1 MQPFEIL
8 KEKPFIGFID
18 GKPTALYTLRNK
30 NGLVAQITNYGAT
43 IVSLFVPDRNG
54 VFADIVHGLDSIDDY
69 VKHNGPYMGAIC
81 GRSANRIAGGRFS
94 LDGKEY
100 QVAVNN
106 GPNHLHGGIKG
117 FDKVVWDVKSAS
129 KNLVVLSYFSPDGE
143 EGYPGDLTVQ
153 VSYTL
158 NDANE
163 LVLDYEATTSK
174 ATLVN
179 LASHSYFN
187 LAGDGSGKVYD
198 QLLMIN
204 AGFFTP
210 IDETSIPTG
219 EILRVKGTAM
229 DFTSMKNIG
238 RELFADDRQL
248 KYGTGYDHNWVLRKG
263 LGELGLAAIAH
274 DPASGRT
281 MKLYTTQPGVQ
292 FYSSNWTENQKGK
305 QGRVYNKHESFCL
318 ETQHFPDSIHHQHFP
333 KTSLKPGEVYN
344 HKCIHKFCT
353 DLI

>member
-1 MQPFEIL
+1 MKAFEIL
-8 KEKPFIGFID
+8 DEKRFAVTVD

-30 NGLVAQITNYGAT
+30 NGLVAQITNFGAT

-54 VFADIVHGLDSIDDY
+54 AFADIVHGLDCIDDY

-81 GRSANRIAGGRFS
+81 GRSANRIAGGRFL
-94 LDGKEY
+94 LDGKDY
-100 QVAVNN
+100 QLAVNN
-106 GPNHLHGGIKG
+106 SPNHLHGGIKG

-129 KNLVVLSYFSPDGE
+129 QNQVVLTYFSPDGE

-153 VSYTL
+153 VAYTL
-158 NDANE
+158 NNDNE
-163 LVLDYEATTSK
+163 LILDYEAATSK
-174 ATLVN
+174 TTLIN

-198 QLLMIN
+198 QLLLIN
-204 AGFFTP
+204 ADFFTP

-219 EILRVKGTAM
+219 EILTVKGTPM

-238 RELFADDRQL
+238 RDLFADDLQM
-248 KYGTGYDHNWVLRKG
+248 KYGTGYDHNLVLRKG

-274 DPASGRT
+274 DPVSGRT
-281 MKLYTTQPGVQ
+281 MKIYTTQPGVQ

-305 QGRVYNKHESFCL
+305 LGRIYNKREAFCL
-318 ETQHFPDSIHHQHFP
+318 ETQHFPDAANHWHFP
-333 KTSLKPGEVYN
+333 STSLKPGELYIQ
-344 HKCIHKFCT
+344 KSIHKFST
-353 DLI
+353 DLV

>member
-1 MQPFEIL
+1 MKNYEIL
-8 KEKPFIGFID
+8 DEKRFASVVD

-30 NGLVAQITNYGAT
+30 NGLVAQITNFGAT

-54 VFADIVHGLDSIDDY
+54 LFADIVHGLDSIEDY
-69 VKHNGPYMGAIC
+69 VKHNGPYMGSIC
-81 GRSANRIAGGRFS
+81 GRSANRIAGGMFS

-100 QVAVNN
+100 QLAVNN

-129 KNLVVLSYFSPDGE
+129 QNQVVFSYFSPDGE
-143 EGYPGDLTVQ
+143 EGYPGDLKVQ

-163 LVLDYEATTSK
+163 LILDYEATTSEP
-174 ATLVN
+174 TLIN

-198 QLLMIN
+198 QLLLIN
-204 AGFFTP
+204 ADFFTP
-210 IDETSIPTG
+210 VDETSIPTG
-219 EILRVKGTAM
+219 EIRTVKGTPM
-229 DFTSMKNIG
+229 DYTSMKNIG
-238 RELFADDRQL
+238 RDIFADDLQL

-274 DPASGRT
+274 DPVSGRT
-281 MKLYTTQPGVQ
+281 MKIYTTQPGVQ

-305 QGRVYNKHESFCL
+305 KGRIYNKREAFCL
-318 ETQHFPDSIHHQHFP
+318 ETQHFPDAANHKHFP
-333 KTSLKPGEVYN
+333 STSLKPGELYIQ
-344 HKCIHKFCT
+344 KSIHKFST
-353 DLI
+353 DLV